1 MVWVLSNWLYLPIW
15 GDFCHDCR
23 TLDTVFTDL
32 YLAALD
38 RLHPLYSVGTQ
49 FAGTPEI

>member
-23 TLDTVFTDL
+23 TLDTDLDTD
-32 YLAALD
+32 LAALA
-38 RLHPLYSVGTQ
+38 RLYSVGTQ